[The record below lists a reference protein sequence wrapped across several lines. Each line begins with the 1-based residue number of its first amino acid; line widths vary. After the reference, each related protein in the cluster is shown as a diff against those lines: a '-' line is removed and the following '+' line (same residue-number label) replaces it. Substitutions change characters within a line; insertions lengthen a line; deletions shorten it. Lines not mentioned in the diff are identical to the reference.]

1 MLKQNNQL
9 ELSFSKHI
17 ELYDLLIKEDN
28 FWRQLNDMVDFSF
41 VVEMLKD
48 KYSTTMGRTC
58 EDVIRMFKY
67 LLLKQYFKLSDR
79 GLVERTMTDMLFK
92 YFLNYEPEE
101 TQLIDPS
108 LLTVFRRERLRDND
122 ENLMDKLISKTVE
135 IAMDKGLIEVK
146 NKIIVDSTHTNA
158 MYNHISPREE
168 LIRQAKELRKSIY
181 KIDETM
187 HDKMPKKRES
197 SGLIEDQ
204 ITYTRELLKMVKDDG
219 RFEKLPGIKEQ
230 INYLEETM
238 NDTEIE
244 LEYSKDQDAKIG
256 HKTAD
261 TSFFGYKTHIAE
273 TPERIITAATITTGE
288 KHDGKQLQSLIEKSQ
303 NNGID
308 VEAIIGDG
316 AYSEKENLDYCSE
329 NNIKNVSKLSKSV
342 THGNGKNKDNFEY
355 NKDAGMYVC
364 KAGHMAIRKAKQGSK
379 KKNTNVES
387 YYFDVEKCKHC
398 PFKDGCYKEGSK
410 TKTYNV
416 KIKDDTHI
424 KHMDYM
430 ETEEFKTLYSERYK
444 IEAKNAELKNNYNYD
459 EVNACGKLGMTI
471 QGATTLFLV
480 NMKRII
486 KLNEEK
492 KRKKQ
497 KYRITSALYL
507 TFFIRLAKKLVNRKN
522 ILKTSFNFNYFFSS
536 LI

>member
-1 MLKQNNQL
+1 MIKSSNQL
-9 ELSFSKHI
+9 NLNFSKYS
-17 ELYDLLIKEDN
+17 ELYDLLIDEKN
-28 FWRQLNDMVDFSF
+28 FWKQLNDMVDFSF
-41 VVEMLKD
+41 VVDMLKD

-79 GLVERTMTDMLFK
+79 GLVERTKTDLLFK
-92 YFLNYEPEE
+92 YFLGYDPEE
-101 TQLIDPS
+101 VKLIDPS
-108 LLTVFRRERLRDND
+108 LLTVFRRERLKDED

-135 IAMDKGLIEVK
+135 IAIEKGLIEVK

-197 SGLIEDQ
+197 TGLLEDQ
-204 ITYTRELLKMVKDDG
+204 ITYTKELLKIVKDDG
-219 RFEKLPGIKEQ
+219 RFTKLPGIKEQ
-230 INYLEETM
+230 IDYLEETM
-238 NDTEIE
+238 NDTD
-244 LEYSKDQDAKIG
+244 SKDQDARVG

-288 KHDGKQLQSLIEKSQ
+288 KHDGKQLQTLIEKSQ
-303 NNGID
+303 NNGIE
-308 VEAIIGDG
+308 VEAVIGDG
-316 AYSEKENLDYCSE
+316 AYSEEDNLKYCEE
-329 NNIKNVSKLSKSV
+329 NNIKNVSKLSHFV
-342 THGNGKNKDNFEY
+342 THGNSQRNNDFEY

-364 KAGHMAIRKAKQGSK
+364 KAGNMAIKKAHQKGNK
-379 KKNTNVES
+379 HNNYTEVDN
-387 YYFDVEKCKHC
+387 YFFDVEKCKHC
-398 PFKDGCYKEGSK
+398 PFKDGCYKDGAK
-410 TKTYNV
+410 TKSYNV
-416 KIKDDTHI
+416 TIKKDIHI
-424 KHMDYM
+424 NQMDYM

-444 IEAKNAELKNNYNYD
+444 IEAKNAELKNNYGYD
-459 EVNACGKLGMTI
+459 KANSCGKLGMTI
-471 QGATTLFLV
+471 QGATTLFLT

-492 KRKKQ
+492 
-497 KYRITSALYL
+497 I
-507 TFFIRLAKKLVNRKN
+507 KN
-522 ILKTSFNFNYFFSS
+522 ESKHIV
-536 LI
+536 